1 MQPTLKD
8 KSLIKAIA
16 AQPFEKVTKE
26 SIEAKIAKVDYLVL
40 PESTV
45 TLCNITLKNG
55 YSVRGE
61 SACVDPRNFNVEIG
75 KGLAYKQ
82 AFDNLWPLEGYLLAE
97 RRTVSR
103 RELAIADLQILLDV
117 AENNAPIHEREGNVE
132 QAALCRDRAA
142 SLKAV
147 LAILQQ

>member
-1 MQPTLKD
+1 METPNLKGEA
-8 KSLIKAIA
+8 LAEAIA
-16 AQPFEKVTKE
+16 AQPYPKVTKD

-82 AFDNLWPLEGYLLAE
+82 AFDKLWPLEGYLLAE
-97 RRTVSR
+97 S
-103 RELAIADLQILLDV
+103 
-117 AENNAPIHEREGNVE
+117 
-132 QAALCRDRAA
+132 RAA
-142 SLKAV
+142 GQTNPTS
-147 LAILQQ
+147 

>member
-1 MQPTLKD
+1 MQPELKGEALQ
-8 KSLIKAIA
+8 SAIA
-16 AQPFEKVTKE
+16 AQPFPKVTKE
-26 SIEAKIAKVDYLVL
+26 SIEAKIEKVDYLVL

-82 AFDNLWPLEGYLLAE
+82 AFDRLWPLEGYLLAE
-97 RRTVSR
+97 HR
-103 RELAIADLQILLDV
+103 
-117 AENNAPIHEREGNVE
+117 HK
-132 QAALCRDRAA
+132 QAA
-142 SLKAV
+142 
-147 LAILQQ
+147 